1 MHGLQSSLAV
11 VGLGAI
17 IVLSFGLVTY
27 YARGR
32 SARAQR
38 SERERQRREFWGYE

>member
-1 MHGLQSSLAV
+1 MHGLQSNFAVIGFGVGLVLSLA
-11 VGLGAI
+11 A
-17 IVLSFGLVTY
+17 F